1 MKAIERKRLKD
12 LIAKKNKTIN
22 KLSEQI
28 NELRLKLEGDV
39 VSLNQI
45 ADVVSE
51 VSKIEKELIIGTSRK
66 RHFVLPRHIFCH
78 LSRKYTKVTL
88 QNIGYFLNKNH
99 DTVLNADN
107 TVKNLLETKDVE
119 VTKMF
124 NEIEIELLNKYPEI
138 INKLKI

>member
-1 MKAIERKRLKD
+1 MRAIERKILKD

-45 ADVVSE
+45 ANVVSE
-51 VSKIEKELIIGTSRK
+51 VSKINKELILGTSRK
-66 RHFVLPRHIFCH
+66 RHFVLPRQIFCH
-78 LSRKYTKVTL
+78 LSRKYTKASL
-88 QNIGYFLNKNH
+88 ENIGHFLSKNH
-99 DTVLNADN
+99 ATVLNADN
-107 TVKNLLETKDVE
+107 TVRNLLETKDVY

-124 NEIEIELLNKYPEI
+124 NDIESELLNKYPEI
-138 INKLKI
+138 ITNH